1 MTQYFIQRFDY
12 QINPI
17 FNEHDNS
24 LFSDSDN
31 ISIYE
36 SIQRIDNWVAI
47 YIQEKPLVKRAEV
60 DAAIA
65 RYVNDIRVVIHA
77 RSNAGTLLRQALD
90 ACLNEAHDY
99 VHRFMNFSDSPSY
112 QVKQNKEAPYDL
124 AKYTQLKQQG
134 FCEYQLPAT
143 EAFEIYRKQQLEEA
157 RNKYAGL
164 EDWRGGNWEGYDQT
178 EGYHIL
184 KNFILDQHI
193 LEMVSAYK
201 GKEMEFKYI
210 AWDYNHHR
218 QQWFKN
224 VNGVAKRSQ
233 TNYYHF
239 DAEPNVAKMMIYL
252 TDVQAGDGPFRF
264 VKGSHALARSVF
276 TIGLHYGVD
285 AKLNPLVE
293 APPSL
298 YRRNAFNYNR
308 SLLMQLPHAFLG
320 STHFGDDLVEG
331 SALSRYLL
339 ENTEVFTRKAGAGI
353 VFDGY
358 LGVHAGGNPIDGERL
373 AVQIGFIQK
382 KPVQLKTKKN
392 VSIIERGKRYL
403 KKKLNG

>member
-1 MTQYFIQRFDY
+1 M
-12 QINPI
+12 
-17 FNEHDNS
+17 
-24 LFSDSDN
+24 
-31 ISIYE
+31 
-36 SIQRIDNWVAI
+36 
-47 YIQEKPLVKRAEV
+47 
-60 DAAIA
+60 
-65 RYVNDIRVVIHA
+65 
-77 RSNAGTLLRQALD
+77 
-90 ACLNEAHDY
+90 
-99 VHRFMNFSDSPSY
+99 
-112 QVKQNKEAPYDL
+112 
-124 AKYTQLKQQG
+124 
-134 FCEYQLPAT
+134 
-143 EAFEIYRKQQLEEA
+143 
-157 RNKYAGL
+157 
-164 EDWRGGNWEGYDQT
+164 
-178 EGYHIL
+178 
-184 KNFILDQHI
+184 
-193 LEMVSAYK
+193 
-201 GKEMEFKYI
+201 
-210 AWDYNHHR
+210 
-218 QQWFKN
+218 
-224 VNGVAKRSQ
+224 NGVAKRSQ

-403 KKKLNG
+403 KKKLKG